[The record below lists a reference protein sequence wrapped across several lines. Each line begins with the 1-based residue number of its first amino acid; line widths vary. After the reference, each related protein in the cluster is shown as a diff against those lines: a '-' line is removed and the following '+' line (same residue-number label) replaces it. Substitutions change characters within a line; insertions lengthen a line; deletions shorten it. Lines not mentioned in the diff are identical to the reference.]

1 MKTIEITENV
11 SEVIIKY
18 KDNTEKVI
26 KNEEKIYV
34 PECIGLDDEKHC
46 YLMIIKVGFM
56 LKMVCIRFLH
66 L

>member
-26 KNEEKIYV
+26 KNEEK
-34 PECIGLDDEKHC
+34 LLTNK
-46 YLMIIKVGFM
+46 
-56 LKMVCIRFLH
+56 
-66 L
+66 